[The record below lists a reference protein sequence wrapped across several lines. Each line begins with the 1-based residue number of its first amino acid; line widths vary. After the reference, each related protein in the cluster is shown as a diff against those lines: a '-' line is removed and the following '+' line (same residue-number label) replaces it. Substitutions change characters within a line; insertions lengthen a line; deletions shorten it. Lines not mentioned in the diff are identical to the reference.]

1 MRLFTAN
8 GAHMSCTGS
17 VSAWSNVGATRVARG
32 IGAES
37 HPEFLGPAP
46 IAGSAEAVYYGTG
59 PFRVPQTTSY
69 TEKP

>member
-17 VSAWSNVGATRVARG
+17 VSAWSDVGATHVADG
-32 IGAES
+32 IGAKS
-37 HPEFLGPAP
+37 RPELLGPTR
-46 IAGSAEAVYYGTG
+46 IASSAEAVYYGTG
-59 PFRVPQTTSY
+59 HFRVRRTTSY